1 MELQIPAGEN
11 YLIEI
16 KAVTEGGDGSSSGP
30 IRIPKM
36 SSKFAISWAA
46 CKWLQLEL
54 CRKRGGCAGTS
65 PVCDWYCLSAFCVA
79 WTRPLESWEKLA
91 RSLDRILE
99 RRNGKHLPPAARVI
113 CRKSSNITLNSLK
126 LQCLQKSSRPSKPSL
141 WCISSP
147 ASVNHAPNHTCTYC
161 VLEAET
167 IFTQKFV
174 YFFTSS

>member
-36 SSKFAISWAA
+36 SSKFARSCAA
-46 CKWLQLEL
+46 CKWLRLEF
-54 CRKRGGCAGTS
+54 CRKRDGCAGTN

-79 WTRPLESWEKLA
+79 WTRPLESWQKLA

-99 RRNGKHLPPAARVI
+99 RRSGKHSPPAALI
-113 CRKSSNITLNSLK
+113 GRKSAKITLNSLK
-126 LQCLQKSSRPSKPSL
+126 WQCLWKSFRPSKPSL
-141 WCISSP
+141 RWVSSP
-147 ASVNHAPNHTCTYC
+147 AWVDPAPNHTCTCC

-167 IFTQKFV
+167 VFTQKFV